1 MQITLREPGSA
12 LTHFIA
18 MILALCAASPLLIKA
33 AQAPG
38 SSHVLAL
45 TVFITSMILCLSA
58 CHAGFYHQHDLIIWC
73 KCHIPFCQ
81 SARIRDQNT
90 AEGRSLHD
98 LRPDCRLLHTCLP
111 SGAGPETGIPIA
123 DRSLVACIDRD
134 RH

>member
-18 MILALCAASPLLIKA
+18 MIMASRR
-33 AQAPG
+33 G
-38 SSHVLAL
+38 SSVVVKSRIAW
-45 TVFITSMILCLSA
+45 LCLSA
-58 CHAGFYHQHDLIIWC
+58 CHAGFYHQHDLIIWR
-73 KCHIPFCQ
+73 KCHISFCQ
-81 SARIRDQNT
+81 STGSYDQNT

-98 LRPDCRLLHTCLP
+98 LRPDRRLLHTCLP

>member
-1 MQITLREPGSA
+1 MQITLREPGKCTYSFYC
-12 LTHFIA
+12 HDHG
-18 MILALCAASPLLIKA
+18 SRR
-33 AQAPG
+33 G
-38 SSHVLAL
+38 SSVVVKSRIAW
-45 TVFITSMILCLSA
+45 LCLSA